1 MRPAVTIRSGGTA
14 DHGLAGM
21 GFSGEPASRGATVP
35 GMPDA
40 PRMYRALRRI
50 VPPVANPYLHLK
62 IEGLENMPETRPAI
76 LACNH
81 LSFIDSIVL
90 PLHVARP
97 VYFLG
102 KADYWDSWRTRWF
115 FQGTGV
121 VPVHRGGDGKGED
134 SLRTG
139 VEILR
144 EGDLL
149 GIYPEGT
156 RSPDGRLYR
165 GKTGPVRMALEAD
178 VPIIPCAVL
187 GSERAMPSG
196 TYLPRRQPVTVRY
209 GQPLDLSR
217 YRDRR
222 TDPFVLRSATDELM
236 YEIML
241 LSGQEYVDEY
251 ASKVKSGDVDVS
263 SELTD
268 PEADDAEASS
278 DTATSRDRREAS

>member
-1 MRPAVTIRSGGTA
+1 
-14 DHGLAGM
+14 
-21 GFSGEPASRGATVP
+21 VP

-40 PRMYRALRRI
+40 PRMYRTLKR
-50 VPPVANPYLHLK
+50 VLPPLVNPYLHVHL
-62 IEGLENMPETRPAI
+62 EGLENVPDQAPAI
-76 LACNH
+76 LASNH

-90 PLHVARP
+90 PLNVPRP
-97 VYFLG
+97 VYYLG

-121 VPVHRGGDGKGED
+121 VPVHRGGGEQSES
-134 SLRTG
+134 SLTTG

-144 EGDLL
+144 RGELL

-178 VPIIPCAVL
+178 VPIVPCAVI
-187 GSERAMPSG
+187 GTDQAMPTGS
-196 TYLPRRQPVTVRY
+196 YVPKRQPVTVRY

-222 TDPFVLRSATDELM
+222 SDPFVLRSATDELM
-236 YEIML
+236 YEIMM

-251 ASKVKSGDVDVS
+251 AARVKSGDVDVDADVDAD
-263 SELTD
+263 LVV
-268 PEADDAEASS
+268 PEPVESDDRSG
-278 DTATSRDRREAS
+278 RRAAG

>member
-1 MRPAVTIRSGGTA
+1 MQ
-14 DHGLAGM
+14 
-21 GFSGEPASRGATVP
+21 
-35 GMPDA
+35 DA
-40 PRMYRALRRI
+40 PRLYRFLHGVLPPI
-50 VPPVANPYLHLK
+50 VEPYFRVRLVDRHNVPV
-62 IEGLENMPETRPAI
+62 EGGAV

-90 PLHVARP
+90 PLFLPRP

-115 FQGTGV
+115 FHGTGV
-121 VPVHRGGDGKGED
+121 VPVHRGGGEQGEA

-139 VEILR
+139 VEILGR
-144 EGDLL
+144 GELL

-178 VPIIPCAVL
+178 VPIIPCAVE
-187 GSERAMPSG
+187 GTDRAMPSG
-196 TYLPRRQPVTVRY
+196 ATLPRRAEVTVRF
-209 GQPLDLSR
+209 GRPLDLSR
-217 YRDRR
+217 FRERR
-222 TDPFVLRSATDELM
+222 TDPFALRSATDELM

-251 ASKVKSGDVDVS
+251 AARVKSGAVDVDAELDS
-263 SELTD
+263 PSEG
-268 PEADDAEASS
+268 DATSS
-278 DTATSRDRREAS
+278 DD

>member
-1 MRPAVTIRSGGTA
+1 M
-14 DHGLAGM
+14 
-21 GFSGEPASRGATVP
+21 P
-35 GMPDA
+35 GMRDA
-40 PRMYRALRRI
+40 PRMYRVLRRI
-50 VPPVANPYLHLK
+50 IPPVANRWLHVQV
-62 IEGLENMPETRPAI
+62 EGMENVPDRAPAI

-90 PLHVARP
+90 PMNIPRP

-121 VPVHRGGDGKGED
+121 VPVYRGGGGKGED

-144 EGDLL
+144 RGDLL

-165 GKTGPVRMALEAD
+165 GKTGPVRMALEAE
-178 VPIIPCAVL
+178 VPILPCAVL
-187 GSERAMPSG
+187 GSDRAMPTGS
-196 TYLPRRQPVTVRY
+196 YLPRRQPVTVRY
-209 GQPLDLSR
+209 GRPLDLSR

-222 TDPFVLRSATDELM
+222 GDPFVLRSATDELV

-241 LSGQEYVDEY
+241 LSEQEYVDEY
-251 ASKVKSGDVDVS
+251 AAKVKSGDVDVS
-263 SELTD
+263 GDLEVQ
-268 PEADDAEASS
+268 PQDDRNGGDGQERAAS
-278 DTATSRDRREAS
+278 

>member
-1 MRPAVTIRSGGTA
+1 M
-14 DHGLAGM
+14 AGM
-21 GFSGEPASRGATVP
+21 N
-35 GMPDA
+35 DA
-40 PRMYRALRRI
+40 PRMYRTLRK
-50 VPPVANPYLHLK
+50 VLPPLINPYLRVQLEG
-62 IEGLENMPETRPAI
+62 IEHVPDRAPAI

-81 LSFIDSIVL
+81 LSFVDSIVL
-90 PLHVARP
+90 PMNVPRP

-121 VPVHRGGDGKGED
+121 VPVHRGGGGKGED

-139 VEILR
+139 VDILGR
-144 EGDLL
+144 GELL

-165 GKTGPVRMALEAD
+165 GKTGPVRMALEAN
-178 VPIIPCAVL
+178 VPIVPCAVHGTDKAL
-187 GSERAMPSG
+187 PTGNYIPS
-196 TYLPRRQPVTVRY
+196 REPVTVRY
-209 GQPLDLSR
+209 GRPLDLSR
-217 YRDRR
+217 FRDRR

-263 SELTD
+263 GEFADTD
-268 PEADDAEASS
+268 ATGTPVHAD
-278 DTATSRDRREAS
+278 TRDERQAG

>member
-1 MRPAVTIRSGGTA
+1 
-14 DHGLAGM
+14 
-21 GFSGEPASRGATVP
+21 VP
-35 GMPDA
+35 GMRDA
-40 PRMYRALRRI
+40 PRMYRALRRAL
-50 VPPVANPYLHLK
+50 PPVVNPYFHVQL
-62 IEGLENMPETRPAI
+62 EGVENLPVTEPAI
-76 LACNH
+76 LASNH

-90 PLHVARP
+90 PMNVPRP

-121 VPVHRGGDGKGED
+121 VPVRRGGGGQGED

-144 EGDLL
+144 GGDLL

-165 GKTGPVRMALEAD
+165 GKTGPVRMALEAG
-178 VPIIPCAVL
+178 VPILPCAVL
-187 GSERAMPSG
+187 GTDRALPTG
-196 TYLPRRQPVTVRY
+196 RYVPRRQPIAVRY
-209 GQPLDLSR
+209 GRPLDLSR
-217 YRDRR
+217 YRERR
-222 TDPFVLRSATDELM
+222 NDPFVLRSATDELM

-251 ASKVKSGDVDVS
+251 AAKVKSGDVDVNA
-263 SELTD
+263 ELPPVDTD
-268 PEADDAEASS
+268 PDTDEGGPDRGAHRAAS
-278 DTATSRDRREAS
+278 

>member
-1 MRPAVTIRSGGTA
+1 
-14 DHGLAGM
+14 
-21 GFSGEPASRGATVP
+21 VP

-40 PRMYRALRRI
+40 PRMYRTLKRVLPPI
-50 VPPVANPYLHLK
+50 VNPYLHVQ
-62 IEGLENMPETRPAI
+62 IEGLENVPDVAPAI
-76 LACNH
+76 LASNH

-90 PLHVARP
+90 PMNVPRP
-97 VYFLG
+97 VYYLG

-121 VPVHRGGDGKGED
+121 VPVHRGGGEKSES
-134 SLRTG
+134 SLTTG

-144 EGDLL
+144 KGELL

-178 VPIIPCAVL
+178 VPIVPCAVI
-187 GSERAMPSG
+187 GTDQAMPTG
-196 TYLPRRQPVTVRY
+196 VYVPRREPVTVRY

-236 YEIML
+236 YEIMM

-251 ASKVKSGDVDVS
+251 ASKVKSGAVNVDADVD
-263 SELTD
+263 SEVVL
-268 PEADDAEASS
+268 PEPADAEA
-278 DTATSRDRREAS
+278 DGGGDRRAAG